1 VDYGAGGV
9 ENFVG
14 AQVPHFKEALF
25 LHPWLLALHLRWQAF
40 LSVGADAVAGRNAF
54 AVVLY
59 AYVSGNLEALD
70 TFFLGKSNID

>member
-1 VDYGAGGV
+1 VDYGAGGGV

-40 LSVGADAVAGRNAF
+40 LSVVPMLARAAMHSPWF
-54 AVVLY
+54 CMHM
-59 AYVSGNLEALD
+59 
-70 TFFLGKSNID
+70 